1 MTLDQRHVAGIV
13 VRAVGLPCSRVF
25 CSHWSGHGAR
35 MRGTI
40 SRPWTDGVSSWVR
53 ELTMGVS
60 RRWGAMR
67 MVPGT
72 SKMLLSLHRSV
83 PRD

>member
-1 MTLDQRHVAGIV
+1 PWASAMSPASWCVPWA
-13 VRAVGLPCSRVF
+13 LPCSRVF
-25 CSHWSGHGAR
+25 CLRWSGHGAH

-53 ELTMGVS
+53 ELTTGVS

-67 MVPGT
+67 MAPGT
-72 SKMLLSLHRSV
+72 SKMLLSLHHSV